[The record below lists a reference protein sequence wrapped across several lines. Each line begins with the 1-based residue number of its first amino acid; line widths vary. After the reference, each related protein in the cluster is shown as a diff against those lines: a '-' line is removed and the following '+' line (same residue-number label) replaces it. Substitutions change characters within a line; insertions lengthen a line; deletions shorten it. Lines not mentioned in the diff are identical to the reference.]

1 MVSFLNE
8 SYNWNSSNSFNDQ
21 SMDFDDSD
29 LNNQHL
35 ANLSIIPTNKSSKV
49 TSPRH
54 FPVIAVV
61 AISITQTIFTIFGI
75 FLKSLI
81 IYYEHFGRDTKKRPL
96 LNRVSL
102 SVLSYFNQTMI

>member
-1 MVSFLNE
+1 
-8 SYNWNSSNSFNDQ
+8 
-21 SMDFDDSD
+21 MDFGDSD

-35 ANLSIIPTNKSSKV
+35 SNLSIISTNKSLNV
-49 TSPRH
+49 TSPRQL
-54 FPVIAVV
+54 PVIAVV